1 MDYYNEEEYYEKDNY
16 EEYVDQQIEERLLE
30 KCEKQ
35 REKAESIIKELY
47 KEYKENK
54 KCSSITSRKTGDSKF
69 IVEMEFKKGYK
80 ITIEIP
86 EEEISSI
93 Y

>member
-16 EEYVDQQIEERLLE
+16 EEYVDQQIEEILLD

-47 KEYKENK
+47 KDYKENK
-54 KCSSITSRKTGDSKF
+54 KYSSISSRKTGDNKF
-69 IVEMEFKKGYK
+69 IVEIEFKKGYK